1 MICNQE
7 NKKIKMAKIEFIVP
21 SVLNKGGGEKKLS
34 LDAVTLQ
41 DAFSKVSSQMGED
54 FKRKVFDLNG
64 KPRPLINI
72 YVNGKNT
79 RFAGNGMTRSLADGD
94 SIHILPA
101 VAGGAEITRED
112 MQRYSRQIM
121 LEEIG
126 FTGMENIRN
135 AHVSVIGVGGIG
147 NPVVTQLTAMGIGK
161 LKIVD
166 RDVIEISNLH
176 RQHLYTDDDIG
187 KVKVEAAL
195 ERLRKLNPQVEI
207 EAVPTSVTTY
217 TAENLVKGSDIVIDA
232 LDSIEA
238 RYALND
244 ACIKQNIP
252 FIYAGALGMVGS
264 VCTILPNKTACLR
277 CMFPKLEEDEMP
289 TCSTEGVH
297 PSILY
302 LVSGIQVSE
311 AVKMIIGQQPTLANT
326 LLYIDLTELSF
337 EKIQMSRYDGCPS
350 CGSKKIE
357 VTTTVAGNSQENTQ
371 TRDRLEDSVG
381 GQKEQKILVQEEKR
395 LIIEEL
401 CGRDMGKRTFTITP
415 THQFSSEPID
425 LGLVIRNAEAIGYR
439 VKTRGNLG
447 VTAIG
452 GNNSKNS
459 NNANSAAL
467 SVSFL
472 TSGAATI
479 VGAKSEHEA
488 LDIYQDFV
496 GGKN

>member
-135 AHVSVIGVGGIG
+135 AHISVIGVGGIG

-252 FIYAGALGMVGS
+252 FIYAGALGMLGS

-277 CMFPKLEEDEMP
+277 CIFPELEEDEMP

-311 AVKMIIGQQPTLANT
+311 AVKLITGQQPTLANT
-326 LLYIDLTELSF
+326 LLYIDLTSLSF
-337 EKIQMSRYDGCPS
+337 EKVQMSRYEDCPS

-357 VTTTVAGNSQENTQ
+357 LTTILAGNSQESTQ
-371 TRDRLEDSVG
+371 LSGRLEYAAG
-381 GQKEQKILVQEEKR
+381 GQKEEKTLTQEQNQ
-395 LIIEEL
+395 LIAEEL

-415 THQFSSEPID
+415 THQFSSDPFD
-425 LGLVIRNAEAIGYR
+425 LAIIIRNAEVLGFR
-439 VKTRGNLG
+439 VKTKGNLG
-447 VTAIG
+447 VSVISSG
-452 GNNSKNS
+452 HGKNS
-459 NNANSAAL
+459 ANINSSV

-479 VGAKSEHEA
+479 VGAKSEQEA
-488 LDIYQDFV
+488 VAIYRAFV
-496 GGKN
+496 YGKS